1 MMQLKNV
8 KAASSPVVGLIG
20 SLSSIASLLAGL
32 AAMGCGSNEQAATSH
47 WAGKTF
53 LLDIPS
59 KYWTKPSKDVGAE
72 IAPFVPQFILGIAGT
87 TNSLT
92 ATVGTANNGV
102 QDLCTQTQQA
112 SFNESQYPN
121 SQIVLSQFPLRFT
134 ELDETVTPS
143 ETIKLTSTLHD
154 LTFDNVL
161 PPDSATTNE
170 GKFTVTAD
178 LGELYKL
185 FIRIQPRTLENVC
198 ATLGAADAACST
210 CSFKSAQECL
220 TLGAVQLG
228 AKPVDTTVKQVTTA
242 NQSCP

>member
-1 MMQLKNV
+1 MQLRNG
-8 KAASSPVVGLIG
+8 KAAR
-20 SLSSIASLLAGL
+20 SLVAMFILAGL
-32 AAMGCGSNEQAATSH
+32 GAMGCGSNEQSATSH
-47 WAGKTF
+47 WAGRNF

-59 KYWTKPSKDVGAE
+59 NYWTKPSKAVGVE
-72 IAPFVPQFILGIAGT
+72 IAPFVPQFIFAIAGT
-87 TNSLT
+87 SNNLT
-92 ATVGTANNGV
+92 ATVGTAKGGV

-112 SFNESQYPN
+112 SLNESQYPS
-121 SQIVLSQFPLRFT
+121 SQIVLSQFPLKFT

-143 ETIKLTSTLHD
+143 ETINLTSTLHD
-154 LTFDNVL
+154 LTFENVL
-161 PPDSATTNE
+161 PPDSGTTNE

-228 AKPVDTTVKQVTTA
+228 AKQVDTTVKQVTA
-242 NQSCP
+242 LDKSCP